1 MKQYRLLLPLL
12 ILLLMFVA
20 CRKEWLPTEQDMADY
35 GWTLYQADR
44 FKESNHWFL
53 NAVKENENYKDGYN
67 GMGWSEIKMS
77 LWNSDPDPPILS
89 TAIDHFKIGLKKDD
103 NPRSLHN
110 VDFDIFAGL
119 TFLYSIRDTGSST
132 LYTDSTIFYG
142 DSLIKLINEQQYEQ
156 TWYFPHDTITDYL
169 DIHITLAWAKFLK
182 KQYNVSLEDHVR
194 FLEDKCN
201 SLFPTISPDFQTAE
215 GIHELAARI
224 DALADYLYDNTCR

>member
-1 MKQYRLLLPLL
+1 MKQHRLLLPLL

-20 CRKEWLPTEQDMADY
+20 CRKEWLPTEEDMADY
-35 GWTLYQADR
+35 GWTLYEAER
-44 FKESNHWFL
+44 FKESNHWFSK
-53 NAVKENENYKDGYN
+53 AVKEDENYKDGYN

-194 FLEDKCN
+194 LLEDKCGW
-201 SLFPTISPDFQTAE
+201 LTISPDFQTAT

-224 DALADYLYDNTCR
+224 EELADHLYNNTCR

>member
-1 MKQYRLLLPLL
+1 MKQHRLLLPLL

-20 CRKEWLPTEQDMADY
+20 CRKEWLPTEEDMADY
-35 GWTLYQADR
+35 GWTLYQAQR
-44 FKESNHWFL
+44 FKESNHWFSK
-53 NAVKENENYKDGYN
+53 AVKEDENYKDGYN

-119 TFLYSIRDTGSST
+119 TFLYSIRDVGNST

-156 TWYFPHDTITDYL
+156 TWYFPHDTTTDYL
-169 DIHITLAWAKFLK
+169 DIHVTLAMAKFLK
-182 KQYNVSLEDHVR
+182 KQYSESLVDHVR
-194 FLEDKCN
+194 LLEDICGW
-201 SLFPTISPDFQTAE
+201 PTISPDVKTPE

-224 DALADYLYDNTCR
+224 DSLAGHLYDQTCR

>member
-1 MKQYRLLLPLL
+1 MKHNRLLLSIF
-12 ILLLMFVA
+12 ILLLIFAA
-20 CRKEWLPTEQDMADY
+20 CRREWLPTEEDMADY
-35 GWTLYQADR
+35 GWTLYQAQR
-44 FKESNHWFL
+44 FKESNHWFSK
-53 NAVKENENYKDGYN
+53 AVKEDENYKDGYN

-119 TFLYSIRDTGSST
+119 TFLYSIRDVGSST

-169 DIHITLAWAKFLK
+169 DIHITLAWARFLK

>member
-1 MKQYRLLLPLL
+1 M
-12 ILLLMFVA
+12 
-20 CRKEWLPTEQDMADY
+20 C
-35 GWTLYQADR
+35 
-44 FKESNHWFL
+44 
-53 NAVKENENYKDGYN
+53 
-67 GMGWSEIKMS
+67 
-77 LWNSDPDPPILS
+77 
-89 TAIDHFKIGLKKDD
+89 
-103 NPRSLHN
+103 
-110 VDFDIFAGL
+110 
-119 TFLYSIRDTGSST
+119 IRDS

-215 GIHELAARI
+215 GIHELAAII
-224 DALADYLYDNTCR
+224 DAMADYLYDNTCR